1 MQSARMTGGMVEEVG
16 ASVSFFIA
24 SRLEAPSPLQ
34 RGCAGLG
41 GGEGGSMTTL
51 GRSIVGLAWGSGV
64 GGTAVD
70 GGMGGCS

>member
-41 GGEGGSMTTL
+41 GG
-51 GRSIVGLAWGSGV
+51 A
-64 GGTAVD
+64 
-70 GGMGGCS
+70 